1 MDKFVITI
9 GRECGSGGSTIGKLI
24 SQKLKINYYDRNL
37 LKLASEDSGIN
48 EELFYNADEKL
59 KGSLVYKVSRKIY
72 KGELIP
78 PESYDFTSNKNL
90 FNYQAK
96 VLKELALRESYVVIG
111 RCADFILKD
120 SPNIIRVFVCASKE
134 NCIEHES
141 HRNSIPYKEASEKVA
156 KLNKYRSEYYQY
168 YTGNNWRD
176 IRNYDLCINT
186 DNLSYEDAAEMV
198 INYLKLRIKDC

>member
-1 MDKFVITI
+1 MEKYVITI

-59 KGSLVYKVSRKIY
+59 KGSLVYKVSKKIY

-111 RCADFILKD
+111 RCADFVLKD
-120 SPNIIRVFVCASKE
+120 HPNIIRVFVCASKE
-134 NCIEHES
+134 KCIEHES
-141 HRNSIPYKEASEKVA
+141 QRNIISLKEASEKVA
-156 KLNKYRSEYYQY
+156 RLNKYRSEYYQY
-168 YTGNNWRD
+168 YTGNVWKD
-176 IRNYDLCINT
+176 MRNYDLCINT
-186 DNLSYEDAAEMV
+186 DNISYEHGAEM
-198 INYLKLRIKDC
+198 IIKYLRVCLKDG

>member
-1 MDKFVITI
+1 MNKFVITI
-9 GRECGSGGSTIGKLI
+9 GRECGSGGSTIGKII

-59 KGSLVYKVSRKIY
+59 KGSLLYKVSRKIY

-78 PESYDFTSNKNL
+78 PESYDFTSNENL

-111 RCADFILKD
+111 RCADFVLKD
-120 SPNIIRVFVCASKE
+120 SPNIIKVFVCASKE
-134 NCIEHES
+134 RCIEHES
-141 HRNSIPYKEASEKVA
+141 QRNVVSLKVSSEKVT

-168 YTGNNWRD
+168 YTGNRWKD
-176 IRNYDLCINT
+176 MRNYDLCINT
-186 DNLSYEDAAEMV
+186 DNLTYENAAEII
-198 INYLKLRIKDC
+198 INYLKLRLKDC